1 MRKKGFV
8 LLDLDDTILDFQK
21 AERGAFCA
29 AFSSLGVEPTEELM
43 SRYHQINLRC
53 WEMLERGEMSREKIL
68 VHRFRLLF
76 EERGLP
82 LSPEE
87 TQRRYEEYLCR
98 GHFFIPGAE
107 ALLAELHGKY
117 PLYLLS
123 NGNMHTQEGRLRSA
137 GIAPFFEGIFI
148 SEAMGHN
155 KPSRAYFD
163 ACFAQIPG
171 FDATRAVMVGDSLTS
186 DILGGINAGVKTCW
200 FNPHGMPGREDIRP
214 DHEIRALAELPPL
227 LEKIF
232 A

>member
-21 AERGAFCA
+21 AEKRAFDE
-29 AFSSLGVEPTEELM
+29 AFSQLGVESTEELLT
-43 SRYHQINLRC
+43 RYGQINRRC
-53 WEMLERGEMSREKIL
+53 WEMLERGEMRREEIL

-76 EERGLP
+76 EERGLT

-87 TQRRYEEYLCR
+87 TQRRYEDLLCQ
-98 GHFFIPGAE
+98 GHFFVSGAE

-123 NGNMHTQEGRLRSA
+123 NGNLRTQEGRLRSA
-137 GIAPFFEGIFI
+137 GIAPLFEDIFI
-148 SEAMGHN
+148 SEVMGYN

-200 FNPHGMPGREDIRP
+200 FNPRGMPGREDIRP

-227 LEKIF
+227 LEKLF